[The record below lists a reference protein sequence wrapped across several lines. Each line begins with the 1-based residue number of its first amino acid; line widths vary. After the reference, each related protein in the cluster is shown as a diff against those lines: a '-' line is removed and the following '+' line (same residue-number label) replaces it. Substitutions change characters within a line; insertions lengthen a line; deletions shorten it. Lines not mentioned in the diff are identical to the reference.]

1 MAGDLSDTISLHAVA
16 EPNPDYVLPGF
27 DPSAQGVTNWFADI
41 QVEGELEYPEGCF
54 SLRDTMGDLYANVE
68 TAALLEANAQVIF
81 GPMAKSMKNMYSTG
95 MMSKTTLE
103 NILKMS
109 GSGLG
114 EKGKLY
120 LNQQLNQIKK

>member
-1 MAGDLSDTISLHAVA
+1 MALRDGSNTVTAVAGDLSDTISLHAVA

-27 DPSAQGVTNWFADI
+27 GPS
-41 QVEGELEYPEGCF
+41 
-54 SLRDTMGDLYANVE
+54 
-68 TAALLEANAQVIF
+68 AQVIF

-120 LNQQLNQIKK
+120 LNLQLNQIKK